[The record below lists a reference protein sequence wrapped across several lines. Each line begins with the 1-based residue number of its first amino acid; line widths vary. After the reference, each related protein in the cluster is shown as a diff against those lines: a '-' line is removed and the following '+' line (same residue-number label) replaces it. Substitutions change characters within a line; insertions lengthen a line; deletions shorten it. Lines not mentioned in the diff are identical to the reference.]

1 MEVFGMIGMS
11 LGSVAIVF
19 ALSALSR
26 IAQLEKKLIE
36 RDVLKKGDES
46 R

>member
-26 IAQLEKKLIE
+26 VAQLEKKLIE
-36 RDVLKKGDES
+36 RGALEKGDETQ
-46 R
+46 